1 MTARD
6 TRAPEGTTP
15 VPDDLPNALPD
26 ATLTPD
32 RDPRR
37 VLAWF
42 VGTLTAVTAVALV
55 PLAVAGAD
63 ADAFNA
69 TVPLLSWAPTL
80 AAFVAHLGTGRRT
93 PFWRWAAVRPLRTG
107 RVLRT
112 AGLLVAVFV
121 AVPAVTTAVG
131 VATGLVAWRP
141 TDDAAALAPLVLPF
155 ALVAMLTVT
164 GEEIAW
170 RGALHTTLARYG
182 LVRATVG
189 IGALWALWHLP
200 LLLAYRAGGAM
211 TGRDVVASMVNLL
224 VAALVIGAARALSG
238 SVWPAAWAHALLN
251 TTLVYASSNLVTP
264 AAELGD
270 GAFWALQAVTWFVL
284 GGAGALLLRAAARR
298 AARA

>member
-6 TRAPEGTTP
+6 TRAPEGTAP
-15 VPDDLPNALPD
+15 VPDDLRDSAPG
-26 ATLTPD
+26 ATPTPA

-37 VLAWF
+37 VLTWF
-42 VGTLTAVTAVALV
+42 VGTLTAITAAVLV

-112 AGLLVAVFV
+112 AGLLLAVFV

-200 LLLAYRAGGAM
+200 LLLAYRAGGDM

-251 TTLVYASSNLVTP
+251 TTLVYASNLVTP
-264 AAELGD
+264 ASELGD
-270 GAFWALQAVTWFVL
+270 GAFWAVQVVTWVVL

>member
-6 TRAPEGTTP
+6 TRAPEGTAP
-15 VPDDLPNALPD
+15 VPDDLPGGVPG
-26 ATLTPD
+26 ATPTPD

-42 VGTLTAVTAVALV
+42 VGTLTAITAAVLV

-112 AGLLVAVFV
+112 AGLLLAVFV

-170 RGALHTTLARYG
+170 RGALHTTFARYG

-200 LLLAYRAGGAM
+200 LLLAYRAGGDM

-251 TTLVYASSNLVTP
+251 TTLVYTSNLVTP
-264 AAELGD
+264 ASGLGD
-270 GAFWALQAVTWFVL
+270 GAFWAVQVVTWVVL
-284 GGAGALLLRAAARR
+284 GGAGVLLLRAAARR

>member
-1 MTARD
+1 M
-6 TRAPEGTTP
+6 PG
-15 VPDDLPNALPD
+15 ALPV
-26 ATLTPD
+26 TSPTPD

-37 VLAWF
+37 VLTWF
-42 VGTLTAVTAVALV
+42 VGTLTAITAAVLA
-55 PLAVAGAD
+55 PLAVTGAD

-93 PFWRWAAVRPLRTG
+93 PFWRWAAVRPLHTG

-112 AGLLVAVFV
+112 AGLLLAVFV

-131 VATGLVAWRP
+131 VVTGLVAWRP

-182 LVRATVG
+182 LVRTTVG

-200 LLLAYRAGGAM
+200 LLLAYRAGGDM

-224 VAALVIGAARALSG
+224 VAALVISAARALSG

-251 TTLVYASSNLVTP
+251 TTLVYASTLVTP

-270 GAFWALQAVTWFVL
+270 GAFWAVQVVTWVVL